1 MENKK
6 NILRVGVTI
15 LILALLILAMV
26 LIAGRW
32 DWIEFWIFLA
42 MYLVIFIAWG
52 MYLKFKKPELMEE
65 RMTAFGKSKKW
76 DRILISFYWIMILV
90 FLFTAAMDAGRYQNF
105 ITPIPIKVISMLFML
120 AGYAL
125 GFWSGIANQ
134 YLSSFVRIQEDRGHQ
149 VSKAGPYRFI
159 RHPMYAGDILTYPFV
174 ALFLNSLWALI
185 PAALIIMLFILR
197 TYLEDN
203 TLQREL
209 DGYLEYTK
217 QVKYRLVPYV
227 W

>member
-1 MENKK
+1 MDNNK
-6 NILRVGVTI
+6 NLLRYGLVIV
-15 LILALLILAMV
+15 ILASIISAIV
-26 LIAGRW
+26 LVSGRW

-42 MYLVIFIAWG
+42 TYLVIFVAWG

-76 DRILISFYWIMILV
+76 DRILISFYWVMILV
-90 FLFTAAMDAGRYQNF
+90 FLFTAALDAGRYQNF
-105 ITPIPIKVISMLFML
+105 ITPTPIKVISMLFML

-134 YLSSFVRIQEDRGHQ
+134 YLSSFVRIQEERGHQ
-149 VSKAGPYRFI
+149 VSQAGPYRFI

-185 PAALIIMLFILR
+185 PAALIIMLFVLR

-203 TLQREL
+203 TLQKEL
-209 DGYLEYTK
+209 DGYREYTQ

>member
-1 MENKK
+1 METKK
-6 NILRVGVTI
+6 KTLPYVLTIVILT
-15 LILALLILAMV
+15 LLISGIV
-26 LIAGRW
+26 LTAGRW

-42 MYLVIFIAWG
+42 TYLTVFVAWG
-52 MYLKFKKPELMEE
+52 MYLKFKKPDLMEE
-65 RMTAFGKSKKW
+65 RLTAFGKGKKW
-76 DRILISFYWIMILV
+76 DRILISIYWIMILV
-90 FLFTAAMDAGRYQNF
+90 FLFTAALDAGRYQNF
-105 ITPIPIKVISMLFML
+105 ITPIPIKILAMLFIL

-134 YLSSFVRIQEDRGHQ
+134 YLSSFVRIQEERGHQ
-149 VSKAGPYRFI
+149 VSQAGPYRFI

-185 PAALIIMLFILR
+185 PAVLIILLFILR
-197 TYLEDN
+197 THLEDN
-203 TLQREL
+203 TLQKEL
-209 DGYLEYTK
+209 DGYREYAQ

>member
-1 MENKK
+1 METKK
-6 NILRVGVTI
+6 KTLPYVLTIVILTM
-15 LILALLILAMV
+15 LISGIV
-26 LIAGRW
+26 LTAGRW

-42 MYLVIFIAWG
+42 TYMTVFVAWG
-52 MYLKFKKPELMEE
+52 MYLKFKRPDLMEE

-76 DRILISFYWIMILV
+76 DRILISFYWVMILV
-90 FLFTAAMDAGRYQNF
+90 FLFTAALDAGRHQNF
-105 ITPIPIKVISMLFML
+105 VTPIPIKILSMLVIL

-134 YLSSFVRIQEDRGHQ
+134 YLSSFVRIQEDRDHQ
-149 VSKAGPYRFI
+149 VSQAGPYRFI

-174 ALFLNSLWALI
+174 ALFLSSLWALL
-185 PAALIIMLFILR
+185 PAALIIVLFIVR

-217 QVKYRLVPYV
+217 QVRYRLVPYV